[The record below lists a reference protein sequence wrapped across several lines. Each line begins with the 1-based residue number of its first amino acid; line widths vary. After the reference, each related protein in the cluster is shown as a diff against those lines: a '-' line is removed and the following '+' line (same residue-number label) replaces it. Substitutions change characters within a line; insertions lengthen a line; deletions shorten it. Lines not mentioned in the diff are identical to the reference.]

1 MNITMNDLLIKKI
14 NFAGG
19 ETSGTVAENPV
30 PAQDPQQ
37 GMKALMFQGMKN
49 LMSNPMLAKEVGVE
63 GEGNGEAADAK
74 SYVAPYSTN
83 IAFGNKS
90 KMAKTAL
97 AGLAVVAAGASV
109 TSCKPSDW
117 VPKSETYQS
126 VTMNVE
132 QMDNSVLMAMLQ
144 EIKALRQDI
153 NNRDARD
160 AERDKKLDTIIDLLS
175 ISVTTQQDEATKN
188 EIFRN
193 YVMGSQAEII
203 KILTDRGLSQDK
215 ALALFN
221 QKMDALIKGQL
232 TILQFVQWITGY
244 VKNIDKN
251 VASIRQT
258 LETHV
263 ADTKEI
269 AQKYLN
275 GQAEM
280 FAMVYQGFND
290 VSSDLQTLNATLT
303 ERTARIENAINNQ
316 TLQLTDVIENNVDKL
331 AEQMDMTREELI
343 AELRRLGL
351 STNCT
356 LQQLLAAERA
366 ELAVNTQILN
376 KVSALYNKFA
386 KAEINANQFV
396 QELMKILNEINSG
409 VQSIASTV
417 NGMADTL
424 NKLFASFQD
433 LKKQSLMTLGGI
445 YMNGVINNAQ
455 MAEANRLAKL
465 ELNEIKA
472 IRVELKSLDPAQLKQ
487 IITEAV
493 QEGTVDI
500 KTAIE
505 AKGIDYDKLN
515 AMFKMLGKDITSA
528 VNMST
533 EELKAL
539 IENFDKNV
547 MGAEEAQ
554 AQKLTEILEAIK
566 GVELSPELKAALQA
580 LMNAVNS
587 GAQNITNELNK
598 VEELLGTISDKID
611 GLQETLDDIAANVR
625 SIKTQVT
632 LYNTYWTKALAGIDE
647 LVEIGNQLKAGQG
660 DIKTLIAQA
669 YAKMDEII
677 ENQQKSNEYA
687 KKAEADRAIIIEKLD
702 KYKGIDYDQ
711 LEAMWKE
718 HDNANFVRLEALLK
732 SLGIDPAKFESV
744 ADLIAAINEKMQ
756 YIKDNERILKEISD
770 KMDLI
775 KAALDNLDPSSQEY
789 KDYTAKLNR
798 IIELLENFKCNCE
811 CNCGKSNE
819 GIIDELNNLMNGD
832 GNNAR
837 EYRAARRSAA
847 RHK

>member
-1 MNITMNDLLIKKI
+1 MKLQNNNYQTYDKVNFTAMKKSQFSGIDFSVVEKFKAPIEKFDTMEDFQHWAKSKYKELADTDFKGKSDVVANQRHRMKKEWNYMLTDGDKFTPAEQLLIFNGITKELKPFDNTYMPAYNYRVLKKTMNDVNERL
-14 NFAGG
+14 AG
-19 ETSGTVAENPV
+19 NR
-30 PAQDPQQ
+30 
-37 GMKALMFQGMKN
+37 
-49 LMSNPMLAKEVGVE
+49 KELFDFG
-63 GEGNGEAADAK
+63 K
-74 SYVAPYSTN
+74 MYRTN
-83 IAFGNKS
+83 IRQHYQNDFDENYTGWI
-90 KMAKTAL
+90 
-97 AGLAVVAAGASV
+97 VI
-109 TSCKPSDW
+109 PS
-117 VPKSETYQS
+117 
-126 VTMNVE
+126 
-132 QMDNSVLMAMLQ
+132 
-144 EIKALRQDI
+144 RI
-153 NNRDARD
+153 N
-160 AERDKKLDTIIDLLS
+160 
-175 ISVTTQQDEATKN
+175 
-188 EIFRN
+188 
-193 YVMGSQAEII
+193 
-203 KILTDRGLSQDK
+203 DR
-215 ALALFN
+215 
-221 QKMDALIKGQL
+221 
-232 TILQFVQWITGY
+232 
-244 VKNIDKN
+244 
-251 VASIRQT
+251 
-258 LETHV
+258 
-263 ADTKEI
+263 
-269 AQKYLN
+269 
-275 GQAEM
+275 
-280 FAMVYQGFND
+280 
-290 VSSDLQTLNATLT
+290 
-303 ERTARIENAINNQ
+303 
-316 TLQLTDVIENNVDKL
+316 
-331 AEQMDMTREELI
+331 
-343 AELRRLGL
+343 
-351 STNCT
+351 
-356 LQQLLAAERA
+356 
-366 ELAVNTQILN
+366 
-376 KVSALYNKFA
+376 
-386 KAEINANQFV
+386 
-396 QELMKILNEINSG
+396 
-409 VQSIASTV
+409 
-417 NGMADTL
+417 
-424 NKLFASFQD
+424 
-433 LKKQSLMTLGGI
+433 
-445 YMNGVINNAQ
+445 
-455 MAEANRLAKL
+455 
-465 ELNEIKA
+465 
-472 IRVELKSLDPAQLKQ
+472 
-487 IITEAV
+487 
-493 QEGTVDI
+493 
-500 KTAIE
+500 
-505 AKGIDYDKLN
+505 
-515 AMFKMLGKDITSA
+515 
-528 VNMST
+528 
-533 EELKAL
+533 
-539 IENFDKNV
+539 ENFDKNV

>member
-1 MNITMNDLLIKKI
+1 MNITMNELLIKKI
-14 NFAGG
+14 NFAGS
-19 ETSGTVAENPV
+19 ETSGTVAETPV
-30 PAQDPQQ
+30 PAQEPQQ
-37 GMKALMFQGMKN
+37 GMNALMFQGMKN

-63 GEGNGEAADAK
+63 GEDKGEASDAK

-97 AGLAVVAAGASV
+97 TGLAVVAAGASF
-109 TSCKPSDW
+109 TSCNPSDY

-126 VTMNVE
+126 VEMNVE
-132 QMDNSVLMAMLQ
+132 QMDNSVLMALLQ
-144 EIKALRQDI
+144 EIKAMRQDM

-175 ISVTTQQDEATKN
+175 LSVSLQQDEATKN
-188 EIFRN
+188 ETFRN

-203 KILTDRGLSQDK
+203 KILTDRGISEADAMAMLNEK
-215 ALALFN
+215 L
-221 QKMDALIKGQL
+221 DALINGQL

-244 VKNIDKN
+244 VKNIDEN
-251 VASIRQT
+251 VSSIRQT
-258 LETHV
+258 LEKHA
-263 ADTKEI
+263 ADTKTY
-269 AQKYLN
+269 AQQYLN

-280 FAMVYQGFND
+280 FAMVYQGFNN

-331 AEQMDMTREELI
+331 AEQMNMTKDELL

-351 STNCT
+351 TTNCT

-376 KVSALYNKFA
+376 KVNALLMKFA
-386 KAEINANQFV
+386 KAEVNVQQFV
-396 QELMKILNEINSG
+396 QELMNILNEINSG
-409 VQSIASTV
+409 VQSIAATV
-417 NGMADTL
+417 NSMAETL
-424 NKLFASFQD
+424 NKLYDAFLQH
-433 LKKQSLMTLGGI
+433 KQETRAALGGI

-455 MAEANRLAKL
+455 VAETNRLLVLQRKDL
-465 ELNEIKA
+465 KDIKNEIQS
-472 IRVELKSLDPAQLKQ
+472 LKDEEFLNKLKN

-493 QEGTVDI
+493 QEGNVDL
-500 KTAIE
+500 KATIE
-505 AKGIDYDKLN
+505 AQGFDYAQLERMFKLMNKNIQDLATMTTAQIKAAIAEFEATFVDKEDAEAAQLAAILDAIKGIDVSSNPQL
-515 AMFKMLGKDITSA
+515 A
-528 VNMST
+528 
-533 EELKAL
+533 
-539 IENFDKNV
+539 
-547 MGAEEAQ
+547 
-554 AQKLTEILEAIK
+554 
-566 GVELSPELKAALQA
+566 AALQA
-580 LMNAVNS
+580 LMNAVNN
-587 GAQNITNELNK
+587 GAQDITAELKK
-598 VEELLGTISDKID
+598 VQDLLGTISDKID

-632 LYNTYWTKALAGIDE
+632 LYNIYWTKALAGIDE

-660 DIKTLIAQA
+660 DIKTLIANA

-687 KKAEADRAIIIEKLD
+687 QKAEADRAIIIEKLD

-756 YIKDNERILKEISD
+756 YIKDNEAILKEISA

-775 KAALDNLDPSSQEY
+775 KAKLDSLNPSSPEY
-789 KDYTAKLNR
+789 KDYTDKLNR

-819 GIIDELNNLMNGD
+819 GIIDELNDLMNG
-832 GNNAR
+832 GSSNAR
-837 EYRAARRSAA
+837 ANAPRR
-847 RHK
+847 K